1 MGPFLTIIVV
11 GISAGL
17 FAGVAAFFLKGS
29 AIIIKDS
36 KSLKEKNDSIE
47 RDYSK
52 AQMPRIINLYVN
64 LIDFL
69 CIKIG
74 RLTMYMVFVMMFI
87 LVLSFVT
94 RNIINIPLMW
104 IIEMAQFIITGYYL
118 LGGGYSMI
126 MGDHVRM
133 DLVYSK
139 LSDRNK
145 AKMDVFT
152 SFFLVFY
159 LVTLLYGSIS
169 SLIYTI
175 ETKQRLFTAWAPY
188 VWPIK
193 TIMLIGISLMLLQCI
208 SMFFKDIAKVMD
220 REIK

>member
-1 MGPFLTIIVV
+1 MPKIIC
-11 GISAGL
+11 
-17 FAGVAAFFLKGS
+17 
-29 AIIIKDS
+29 
-36 KSLKEKNDSIE
+36 
-47 RDYSK
+47 
-52 AQMPRIINLYVN
+52 LYVY
-64 LIDFL
+64 LVDWL

-74 RLTMYMVFVMMFI
+74 RLTMYMVFVMMFV

-145 AKMDVFT
+145 AKMDTFT

-175 ETKQRLFTAWAPY
+175 ETNQKLFTAWAPY

-193 TIMLIGISLMLLQCI
+193 TIMFIGILLMLLQSI
-208 SMFFKDIAKVMD
+208 SMFFKDIAKVTE
-220 REIK
+220 REIN

>member
-1 MGPFLTIIVV
+1 
-11 GISAGL
+11 
-17 FAGVAAFFLKGS
+17 
-29 AIIIKDS
+29 
-36 KSLKEKNDSIE
+36 
-47 RDYSK
+47 
-52 AQMPRIINLYVN
+52 
-64 LIDFL
+64 
-69 CIKIG
+69 
-74 RLTMYMVFVMMFI
+74 MVFVMMFI

-139 LSDRNK
+139 LSDHNK
-145 AKMDVFT
+145 AKMDAFT

-175 ETKQRLFTAWAPY
+175 ETNQRLFTAWAPY

-193 TIMLIGISLMLLQCI
+193 TIMLIGISLMLLQSI
-208 SMFFKDIAKVMD
+208 SMFFKDIAKVTE
-220 REIK
+220 REIN